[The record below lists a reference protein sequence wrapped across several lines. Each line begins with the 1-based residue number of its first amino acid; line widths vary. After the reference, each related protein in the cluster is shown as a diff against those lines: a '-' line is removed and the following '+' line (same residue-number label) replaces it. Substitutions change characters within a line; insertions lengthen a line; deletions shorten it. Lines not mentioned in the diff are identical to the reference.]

1 MNNFTYTT
9 IESIVCK
16 TENVPLQAKV
26 VITMFPQMHMVIT
39 NHKQFHINNGIK
51 IWNETL
57 QIHDEEK
64 KGVGKK
70 IYCKECDN
78 EIVNISY
85 ILIVT
90 TLFIIK
96 IATLPR

>member
-64 KGVGKK
+64 KGVEKK
-70 IYCKECDN
+70 YCKECDN

>member
-70 IYCKECDN
+70 IYIAKN
-78 EIVNISY
+78 
-85 ILIVT
+85 VT
-90 TLFIIK
+90 MKL
-96 IATLPR
+96 